1 MDYVQFSKAI
11 SHALRHDPEQ
21 YGLTLD
27 PSGWV
32 DVEALLAGIARKQQ
46 RFSQASLA
54 DIEEVLRQSDK
65 VRFEIGGGRIRARY
79 GHSTGI
85 EDPGSPARPPA
96 VLFHGTS
103 AGAVRAIRREGLKP
117 MGRNYVHLSADRET
131 AAKIGLRKDRNPVI
145 LHVRS
150 GEAFAAG
157 VKFYA
162 SNDTVWMSE
171 AIAPHFIDFPR

>member
-1 MDYVQFSKAI
+1 MDYVRFSKAI
-11 SHALRHDPEQ
+11 SHALRHDPER

-32 DVEALLAGIARKQQ
+32 DVDALLAGIARKQQ
-46 RFSQASLA
+46 RFSHASLT
-54 DIEEVLRQSDK
+54 DISEVLRQSDK
-65 VRFEIGGGRIRARY
+65 VRFEIAGGRIRARY
-79 GHSTGI
+79 GHSTEI

-96 VLFHGTS
+96 LLFHGTAAS
-103 AGAVRAIRREGLKP
+103 IVRVIRKEGLKP
-117 MGRNYVHLSADRET
+117 MGRNHVHLSADRET
-131 AAKIGLRKDRNPVI
+131 ATKVGLRKDRNPV
-145 LHVRS
+145 LLRVRS

-171 AIAPHFIDFPR
+171 AIAPRFIDFPD